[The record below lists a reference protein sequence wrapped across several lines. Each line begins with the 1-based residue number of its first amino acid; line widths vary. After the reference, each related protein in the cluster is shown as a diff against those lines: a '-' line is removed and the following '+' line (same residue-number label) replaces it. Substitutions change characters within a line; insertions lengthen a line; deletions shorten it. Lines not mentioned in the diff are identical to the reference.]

1 MKKMTEKMAE
11 EKIGAYFLSRK
22 VEKRGQDGEVLIS
35 KNGEIQYEEKPC
47 TVSGLALALGF
58 PTREKLFA
66 IKDKKIKA
74 LVDRALLRIEENAEE
89 KLFCKDT
96 FHGAKLFLEA
106 NFKRW
111 AGEGSEEEISGNL
124 GVCSVWAE

>member
-1 MKKMTEKMAE
+1 MKKMTEKVAE
-11 EKIGAYFLSRK
+11 ERIAAYFLSRK
-22 VEKRGQDGEVLIS
+22 VEKRGQDGEILIS

-58 PTREKLFA
+58 SSREKLLA
-66 IKDKKIKA
+66 IKDRKTKA

-111 AGEGSEEEISGNL
+111 AGEGAEEELSGNL

>member
-1 MKKMTEKMAE
+1 MKKLTERAAK
-11 EKIGAYFLSRK
+11 EKIRDYFLSRK
-22 VEKRGQDGEVLIS
+22 EEKRGQEGEVILT
-35 KNGEIQYEEKPC
+35 KTGEILYEEKPC

-58 PTREKLFA
+58 SSREKLYA

-106 NFKRW
+106 NFARW
-111 AGEGSEEEISGNL
+111 AGESEAEEGAANL